1 MSCGASRSHPP
12 ALCSAAA
19 SISSTRG
26 VAVASCAAGTR
37 CRRPLRPQV
46 AATDAAPAAAVVAK
60 PPARMAATTR
70 AAKAALCG
78 LDRPLSH
85 DCALQD
91 VARALA
97 SLSSAVAMRDEA
109 AVHGTRS
116 DLDTARG
123 ALYEIRVSLAT
134 ADHKASVQVLRL
146 TEMVV
151 DPEAFTEENVEHVA
165 SLAREQLVVV
175 SKLEVEE
182 GELCSKVQTLQAV
195 KPPRHQ
201 IFTSAAAA
209 ADAVM
214 VYVPLSGKSSSDQT
228 ATSFGKVGPS
238 TFPCMGF
245 DSTSD
250 GRVWR
255 ALVPSRK
262 LSVAEAGAPPLRLMG
277 GVMMDAR
284 MRGAPEL
291 NKPGLDGVESSFG
304 PFLDRLYRA
313 DGEAVRN
320 QQTISSLRLPPVH
333 ATSGSTPDNVGGFDL
348 HKDDFVPLR
357 VREYKGSASSCLD
370 ALPQGLESGACIAV
384 GLLLRGLPAEHVIV
398 PVDVTTGKNAQFAAV
413 FIAGGRFP
421 IAVVT
426 SEELDLSHHDGAVLA
441 DRYYRKT
448 RDHLH
453 QVMQLVKEAVPVAVP
468 DADIDVLSVPKSLYC
483 KQACLSFQALE
494 SWEQSVWHV
503 GRVLAHLHHVGPR
516 DSICFPLGYCYV
528 AREGLSRCRTTDMIF
543 PNLTEED
550 PPYNLFVPTDLA
562 TAKMFVAACG
572 RVASRLHRAGVVHGD
587 LYVSNFAWRLCRG
600 VMEVKVLDWDTAFF
614 IGQAIPKNLH
624 DAWKSTNKWKGRFD
638 VTKQVEELDLFMI
651 RAMEWGVHDDDPSAE
666 GWKLWLRAANAPN
679 QRVVNSVFRTLQERY
694 LSVCNST
701 ERQPLE
707 RGVSS

>member
-1 MSCGASRSHPP
+1 
-12 ALCSAAA
+12 
-19 SISSTRG
+19 
-26 VAVASCAAGTR
+26 
-37 CRRPLRPQV
+37 
-46 AATDAAPAAAVVAK
+46 
-60 PPARMAATTR
+60 MAATTW
-70 AAKAALCG
+70 AAKAALCR

-214 VYVPLSGKSSSDQT
+214 VYVPLSSKSSSDQT

-262 LSVAEAGAPPLRLMG
+262 LGVAEAGAPPPRLMD

-291 NKPGLDGVESSFG
+291 NKPGLDG
-304 PFLDRLYRA
+304 Y
-313 DGEAVRN
+313 
-320 QQTISSLRLPPVH
+320 
-333 ATSGSTPDNVGGFDL
+333 
-348 HKDDFVPLR
+348 
-357 VREYKGSASSCLD
+357 
-370 ALPQGLESGACIAV
+370 
-384 GLLLRGLPAEHVIV
+384 
-398 PVDVTTGKNAQFAAV
+398 
-413 FIAGGRFP
+413 
-421 IAVVT
+421 
-426 SEELDLSHHDGAVLA
+426 
-441 DRYYRKT
+441 
-448 RDHLH
+448 
-453 QVMQLVKEAVPVAVP
+453 
-468 DADIDVLSVPKSLYC
+468 
-483 KQACLSFQALE
+483 
-494 SWEQSVWHV
+494 
-503 GRVLAHLHHVGPR
+503 
-516 DSICFPLGYCYV
+516 
-528 AREGLSRCRTTDMIF
+528 
-543 PNLTEED
+543 
-550 PPYNLFVPTDLA
+550 
-562 TAKMFVAACG
+562 
-572 RVASRLHRAGVVHGD
+572 
-587 LYVSNFAWRLCRG
+587 
-600 VMEVKVLDWDTAFF
+600 
-614 IGQAIPKNLH
+614 
-624 DAWKSTNKWKGRFD
+624 
-638 VTKQVEELDLFMI
+638 LFMI